1 MGWKTASSLRQR
13 STVQFTIIA
22 RLLKLCDIVHE
33 GTHAIDMREYYGYDF
48 LKSRGSWEKRAF
60 FYERQFQ
67 ISMGV
72 ELEYETVDE
81 MLAHIWGSY
90 DNELYNPY
98 KN

>member
-1 MGWKTASSLRQR
+1 M
-13 STVQFTIIA
+13 
-22 RLLKLCDIVHE
+22 
-33 GTHAIDMREYYGYDF
+33 DMIF
-48 LKSRGSWEKRAF
+48 LNRVGVGKKELF
-60 FYERQFQ
+60 LYERQFQ

-81 MLAHIWGSY
+81 MLVHIWGSY